1 MARTQT
7 TSRDDAPA
15 AATVP
20 LPFTSVAAI
29 DLGSNSF
36 HMIVADVDGGRLRV
50 VDRLREMVRLAAG
63 LDAENCLTEAA
74 MLRALPCLRR
84 FGERVRGFAE
94 GSVRVVG
101 TNTLRKARN
110 GFAFI
115 SRAEEA
121 LGHPIDVISGFEEAR
136 LIYLG
141 VCHGLEGDA
150 EQRLVIDIG
159 GGSTE
164 CILGRRSQPLL
175 LDSLHIGC
183 VGLSEQFFADG
194 VITPRRLR
202 NAEIAALQEIETIES
217 AFRNLGWRT
226 AVGASG
232 TMLAVQEVLMHEQWS
247 RDGITSGGLRQLRQR
262 LLDAG
267 RTDALG
273 LRGLSPE
280 RRLVFPGG
288 VAILSAAFEGL
299 GLEIVHVSDSSLR
312 EGVLYDLL
320 GRLQL
325 EDVREQ
331 TIADLALRY
340 RVDAA
345 QADRVTATAERLLHT
360 VAADWKLD
368 DPGFARLLRWAA
380 RLHEIGIAISHS
392 QYHKHGAYLLNNLDM
407 PGFSVGEQRQ
417 LAALVRNHRRLLAL
431 AEFDRIDA
439 RIARPLLRLA
449 LLLRLA
455 VVLHRKRSDDP
466 VPLPQLKIDGP
477 SWKLRFPDAWLDGH
491 PLTRADLEQEAA
503 LQKAVGFK
511 LKFR

>member
-1 MARTQT
+1 MAAQAE
-7 TSRDDAPA
+7 APA
-15 AATVP
+15 VAP
-20 LPFTSVAAI
+20 LGTVAAI

-36 HMIVADVDGGRLRV
+36 HMIVADVAGGRLRV

-63 LDAENCLTEAA
+63 LDDDHCLTDAA
-74 MLRALPCLRR
+74 VLRALACLRR
-84 FGERVRGFAE
+84 FGERVRGLPR

-101 TNTLRKARN
+101 TNTLRKARD
-110 GFAFI
+110 GITFI
-115 SRAEEA
+115 GHAEAA

-141 VCHGLEGDA
+141 VCHGLEGDDN
-150 EQRLVIDIG
+150 QRLVIDIG

-164 CILGRRSQPLL
+164 FILGRRSQPLL

-183 VGLSEQFFADG
+183 VELSERFFADG

-202 NAEIAALQEIETIES
+202 DAEIAALQEIESIES
-217 AFRNLGWRT
+217 AFRGLGWRT

-232 TMLAVQEVLMHEQWS
+232 TMLAVHEVLLNEGWS
-247 RDGITSGGLRQLRQR
+247 RDGITATGLRQLRQR

-273 LRGLSPE
+273 LRGLSAE
-280 RRLVFPGG
+280 RRLIFPGG
-288 VAILSAAFEGL
+288 VAILNAAFEGL
-299 GLEIVHVSDSSLR
+299 GLDLVHVSDSSLR

-325 EDVREQ
+325 DDIREQ

-340 RVDAA
+340 HVDAA
-345 QADRVTATAERLLHT
+345 QAERVTATAADLLRA
-360 VAADWKLD
+360 VAKDWKLD
-368 DPGFARLLRWAA
+368 DPGFPRLLRWAA
-380 RLHEIGIAISHS
+380 RLHEIGVAISHS
-392 QYHKHGAYLLNNLDM
+392 QYHKHGAYLLTHLDM

-417 LAALVRNHRRLLAL
+417 LAVLVRSHRRAL
-431 AEFDRIDA
+431 APAEFERFDERV
-439 RIARPLLRLA
+439 ARPLLRLA
-449 LLLRLA
+449 LLLRLT
-455 VVLHRKRSDDP
+455 VVLHRRRSDDP
-466 VPLPQLKIDGP
+466 LPTPQFKVDGQ
-477 SWKLRFPDAWLDGH
+477 SWKLRFPEGWLDAH

-503 LQKAVGFK
+503 FQKAAGIK